1 MLYTDLSTLSTWI
14 IFKKETKMTNPAK
27 ISAINAKKASIL
39 FMGISHTQRN
49 DALQNIAKLLEQ
61 EKNNIFKAN
70 LKDIEAA
77 KEADLARPLIKR
89 LLFDENKLNDVISG
103 INNLKNL
110 PDPIGKTTYASVLEE
125 GLELYRVSCPIGVIG
140 VIFESR
146 PDALVQIS
154 TLCLKSGNAV
164 ILKGGFEANG
174 TNGILAE
181 IISKASLEAGI
192 PEGWISLLLTRT
204 DVRELLEMDGEVDL
218 LIPRGSNSF
227 VKMIMDNT
235 KIPVLGHADGVCHTY
250 IDEYAQ
256 ADKALKIVLDAKMQ
270 YPSACNATE
279 TILIHK
285 NIAGKILPLINDLF
299 AKEGIEISGCVKTKE
314 IISCNEVLDWHN
326 EYLDL
331 KVSVKIVEDTDAAI
345 SHINRYGS
353 GHTEAIITENDE
365 NAKKFMAFCDSGN
378 VFKNCSTRFS
388 DGFRYG
394 FGAEVGI
401 STSKIHARGPVGLEG
416 LVTYKYKLFGS
427 GQTVSEFSSGEK
439 SFVHGKTDKT
449 SPFDR

>member
-1 MLYTDLSTLSTWI
+1 MKS
-14 IFKKETKMTNPAK
+14 AK
-27 ISAINAKKASIL
+27 QSAINAKKASIIL
-39 FMGISHTQRN
+39 MGISHGQRN
-49 DALQNIAKLLEQ
+49 AALANIAKLLEAEKDSIFLANQADIKSAQQ
-61 EKNNIFKAN
+61 EG
-70 LKDIEAA
+70 LA
-77 KEADLARPLIKR
+77 KPLVKR
-89 LLFDENKLNDVISG
+89 LLFDEKKLADVISG
-103 INNLKNL
+103 INDLILL
-110 PDPIGKTTYASVLEE
+110 PDPIGRTDYASKLDE
-125 GLELYRVSCPIGVIG
+125 GLELYRVGCPIGVIG

-164 ILKGGFEANG
+164 ILKGGSEAG
-174 TNGILAE
+174 RTNSILTD
-181 IISKASLEAGI
+181 IISRACSKEKI
-192 PEGWISLLLTRT
+192 PDGWISLLMTRT
-204 DVRELLEMDGEVDL
+204 DVSELLEMEKEVDL

-227 VKMIMDNT
+227 VKMIMENT

-250 IDEYAQ
+250 IDEYA
-256 ADKALKIVLDAKMQ
+256 DINKALKVSLDAKSQ

-279 TILIHK
+279 TILVHEAQAEK
-285 NIAGKILPLINDLF
+285 FLPELMDLF
-299 AKEGIEISGCVKTKE
+299 SKNEIEIFGCERTKQ
-314 IISCNEVLDWHN
+314 IIECNDAKDWHH

-331 KVSVKIVEDTDAAI
+331 KVSVKVVKNVDEAI
-345 SHINRYGS
+345 EHINEFGS

-365 NAKKFMAFCDSGN
+365 NADKFMAYCDSGN

-427 GQTVSEFSSGEK
+427 GQTVGEFSSGERK
-439 SFVHGKTDKT
+439 FLHL
-449 SPFDR
+449 RLH

>member
-1 MLYTDLSTLSTWI
+1 MNSVKLSAT
-14 IFKKETKMTNPAK
+14 
-27 ISAINAKKASIL
+27 NAKKASIQL
-39 FMGISHTQRN
+39 MGISHETRN
-49 DALQNIAKLLEQ
+49 AALRNISKLLEA
-61 EKNNIFKAN
+61 EKESIFSAN
-70 LKDIEAA
+70 KKDIESA
-77 KEADLARPLIKR
+77 KEADLAKPLIKR
-89 LLFDENKLNDVISG
+89 LLFDEKKLQDVISG
-103 INNLKNL
+103 INNLKEL
-110 PDPIGKTTYASVLEE
+110 SDPIGKTTYASVLEE
-125 GLELYRVSCPIGVIG
+125 GLELYRVTSPIGVIG

-174 TNGILAE
+174 TNRVLTE
-181 IISKASLEAGI
+181 IIEKASLEAGI
-192 PEGWISLLLTRT
+192 PDGWISLLLTRT
-204 DVRELLEMDGEVDL
+204 DVSELLKMDGEVDL

-250 IDEYAQ
+250 IDEYADK
-256 ADKALKIVLDAKMQ
+256 DKAVKIALDAKSQ

-279 TILIHK
+279 TILVHK
-285 NIAGKILPLINDLF
+285 KIAGEVLPMLSSSF
-299 AKEGIEISGCVKTKE
+299 SQEGIEIFGCEKTQK
-314 IISCNEVLDWHN
+314 IISCNDVSDWHT

-331 KVSVKIVEDTDAAI
+331 KVSVKIVEDTGEAVT
-345 SHINRYGS
+345 HINNYGS
-353 GHTEAIITENDE
+353 GHTECIITENDE
-365 NAKKFMAFCDSGN
+365 NAKSFMAYCDSGN

-427 GQTVSEFSSGEK
+427 GQTVGEFSSGERNFIHK
-439 SFVHGKTDKT
+439 TTDKI
-449 SPFDR
+449 SPFDS

>member
-1 MLYTDLSTLSTWI
+1 
-14 IFKKETKMTNPAK
+14 MTNPAK
-27 ISAINAKKASIL
+27 LSAINAKKASIL
-39 FMGISHTQRN
+39 LMGVSHTQRN
-49 DALQNIAKLLEQ
+49 NALGNIAKLLEK
-61 EKNNIFKAN
+61 EKNNIFRAN
-70 LKDIEAA
+70 LKDIETA
-77 KEADLARPLIKR
+77 KEADLAKPLLKR
-89 LLFDENKLNDVISG
+89 LLFDENKLKDVISG
-103 INNLKNL
+103 INNLISL

-125 GLELYRVSCPIGVIG
+125 GLELYRVTCPIGVIG

-181 IISKASLEAGI
+181 IIAKASLEAGI
-192 PEGWISLLLTRT
+192 PEGWIFLLLTRT
-204 DVRELLEMDGEVDL
+204 DVSELLQMDDEVDL

-227 VKMIMDNT
+227 VRMIMDNT
-235 KIPVLGHADGVCHTY
+235 RIPVLGHADGVCHTY

-256 ADKALKIVLDAKMQ
+256 EDKALKIVLDAKLQ

-285 NIAGKILPLINDLF
+285 KIAEKILPSLSDEF
-299 AKEGIEISGCVKTKE
+299 KRAEIEIFGCAKTKE
-314 IISCNEVLDWHN
+314 IISCDEVTDWHS

-353 GHTEAIITENDE
+353 GHTEAIITESDE
-365 NAKKFMAFCDSGN
+365 NAKKFMEFCDSGN

-427 GQTVSEFSSGEK
+427 GQTVGEFSSGER
-439 SFVHGKTDKT
+439 SFIHEKTNKT